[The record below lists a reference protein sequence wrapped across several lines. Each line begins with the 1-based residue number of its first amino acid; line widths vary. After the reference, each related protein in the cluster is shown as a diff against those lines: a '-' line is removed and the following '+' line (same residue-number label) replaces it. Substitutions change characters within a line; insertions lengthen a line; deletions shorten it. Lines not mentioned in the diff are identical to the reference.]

1 MRFILLL
8 GVVSLFADVTY
19 EGARSITGPY
29 LGLLGA
35 SAAIVGAVAGAG
47 ELIGYS
53 LRLGSGYL
61 TERTGKH
68 WTIALLG
75 YAVNL
80 LAVPALALT
89 GRWETA
95 AALMVAERLGKGIRA
110 PARDVLLAGAAETV
124 GTGWGFG
131 VHEAMD
137 QIGALTGP
145 LIVAGVI
152 ASRRSYRLGFAV
164 LLAPALAAL
173 AALTVARSRYA
184 EPHALAPKPATAPD
198 GKLPRAFWLYV
209 AASGLIAAG
218 YADFPL
224 IAFHLK
230 RAGIASDT
238 WIPLLYAIAMGV
250 DALAALTF
258 GRLFDRWGKRVLIAT
273 PVVASLAAPLVFLG
287 GFRAALAGMVL
298 WGVGMGVQESVL
310 RAAVAGMAPAHR
322 RGSAYGI
329 FNAAFGLCWFA
340 GSTLMGVLYESS
352 PLRLVILAVSLQA
365 AAIAPLLLSSAR
377 KPQVAEGL
385 GDKG

>member
-1 MRFILLL
+1 
-8 GVVSLFADVTY
+8 VTY

-53 LRLGSGYL
+53 LRLASGYL
-61 TERTGKH
+61 TERSGAH
-68 WTIALLG
+68 WTFALLG

-80 LAVPALALT
+80 LAVPALALA
-89 GRWETA
+89 GRWEVA
-95 AALMVAERLGKGIRA
+95 AALIITERLGKGIRA

-152 ASRRSYRLGFAV
+152 ASVKSYRVGFAV
-164 LLAPALAAL
+164 LLAPALMALTAL
-173 AALTVARSRYA
+173 AVARSRYPA
-184 EPHALAPKPATAPD
+184 PQALGPKPPAATD

-230 RAGIASDT
+230 RAGVASDT
-238 WIPLLYAIAMGV
+238 WIPLLYALAMGV

-258 GRLFDRWGKRVLIAT
+258 GRLFDHWGKRVLIAT
-273 PVVASLAAPLVFLG
+273 PVVASLAAPLVFSPS
-287 GFRAALAGMVL
+287 FHAALAGMVL

-329 FNAAFGLCWFA
+329 FNAVFGLCWFA
-340 GSTLMGVLYESS
+340 GSALMGVLYERS
-352 PLRLVILAVSLQA
+352 PLRLVILSVSFEA
-365 AAIAPLLLSSAR
+365 AAIAPLLLAGGQR
-377 KPQVAEGL
+377 PRAAKGL